1 MNDSQP
7 QRKAAISFGG
17 GVQSTT
23 LAWLVIKRDPR
34 LAKIVTVWPTLFVF
48 ADTGDEPAEV
58 YEHVE
63 RMRKVILDAGLG
75 LETVKRKGGGLGEQ
89 YLQWEGLTAAPKSL
103 PFFIESDTGA
113 MPMSRQCTVDFKVN
127 VIRKHIRQWAEVP
140 RGYKGEAYVEEW
152 LGISADEAQRE
163 KVSTRNNGYECAR
176 VYRHPLLEMGWRRS
190 HCHEY
195 LGSID
200 ETAPRSACTFC
211 PFHSAEEWKRVKAEP
226 EEWARVIE
234 VEKAAQAAHAAGRIR
249 TNTAPYLHWS
259 RVPIDEGD
267 FDGGQQSLFGW
278 DDECA
283 GVCGV

>member
-1 MNDSQP
+1 MK
-7 QRKAAISFGG
+7 KAVVSFGG

-63 RMRKVILDAGLG
+63 RMRKVILDAGLDFA
-75 LETVKRKGGGLGEQ
+75 TVKRKGRPLSEQ
-89 YLQWEGLTAAPKSL
+89 FTHWRTLTSAPL
-103 PFFIESDTGA
+103 VAPFFIKSKSGSV
-113 MPMSRQCTVDFKVN
+113 MPMRRYCTVHYKVK
-127 VIRKHIRQWAEVP
+127 VIRKAIRQWAEVP

-163 KVSTRNNGYECAR
+163 KVSTRDDGYNCAR
-176 VYRHPLLEMGWRRS
+176 AYRHPLLEMGWKRS

-195 LGSID
+195 LDSID
-200 ETAPRSACTFC
+200 ESAPRSACTFC
-211 PFHSAEEWKRVKAEP
+211 PFRSNAEWLEVKAKP
-226 EEWARVIE
+226 DEWAQVIA
-234 VEKAAQAAHAAGRIR
+234 VERGAQEAHREGRLNMAG
-249 TNTAPYLHWS
+249 APYLHPS
-259 RVPIDEGD
+259 RIPIDEVD

>member
-1 MNDSQP
+1 M
-7 QRKAAISFGG
+7 A
-17 GVQSTT
+17 
-23 LAWLVIKRDPR
+23 
-34 LAKIVTVWPTLFVF
+34 
-48 ADTGDEPAEV
+48 
-58 YEHVE
+58 
-63 RMRKVILDAGLG
+63 
-75 LETVKRKGGGLGEQ
+75 
-89 YLQWEGLTAAPKSL
+89 
-103 PFFIESDTGA
+103 
-113 MPMSRQCTVDFKVN
+113 RQCTFDYKIVPIQRF
-127 VIRKHIRQWAEVP
+127 IRQWAEVP

-163 KVSTRNNGYECAR
+163 KVSVDAWK

-195 LGSID
+195 LDSID

-234 VEKAAQAAHAAGRIR
+234 VEKAAQSAHAAGRIR
-249 TNTAPYLHWS
+249 TNTAPFLHRS
-259 RVPIDEGD
+259 RVPIDEVD
-267 FDGGQQSLFGW
+267 FYGGQQDLFGW